1 MTPLLR
7 LSAALALASA
17 AAAAAAAW
25 QQLAADAPA
34 SGPAPRSGA
43 ILLGVSGGGGGGGS
57 GGAGVVVA
65 LSGGCS
71 SSCCY
76 APLGDLWL
84 FASGAWANVS
94 AQTGTPALPSP
105 RLYHSASA
113 AASAAA
119 TFFVFGGTD
128 IETGV
133 LNDLWRVG
141 LSLAP
146 QPLAARWELLEP
158 PAPRPPARS
167 GHSQSALRARSGE
180 AGDAFV
186 VFGGESE
193 ESTLADAW
201 LYTPAAS
208 APAAPAAAAGAAAD
222 GAWSLLTSGAGGGP
236 GPRTQHAAVA
246 VALPLPPGAAAGFAR
261 ALVVSGGSDALGD
274 DHADV
279 WLLALDASPPAWLRL
294 GAPADAADAAAGGAA
309 WPSVRHGHA
318 MWEAAAGAAGAAAG
332 SAASGAAALTLLLF
346 GGQNCSVPD
355 PANFLPDTW
364 RFSVALDVAADG
376 SVALAGGAAGTFT
389 LVDAGAGVGPG
400 PRALAGFVADG
411 AVLAGGF
418 SGYDGGTDDR
428 LHNDVWQAAG
438 ANATR

>member
-1 MTPLLR
+1 MTLLLR
-7 LSAALALASA
+7 ASAALALASA

-94 AQTGTPALPSP
+94 AQTGAPALPSP

-201 LYTPAAS
+201 LYTPAAP
-208 APAAPAAAAGAAAD
+208 APAAPAAAGASAAD

>member
-43 ILLGVSGGGGGGGS
+43 ILLGVSGA
-57 GGAGVVVA
+57 GGAGGGVVVA

-94 AQTGTPALPSP
+94 AQTGAPALPSP

-113 AASAAA
+113 SASAAA

-128 IETGV
+128 VETGV

-146 QPLAARWELLEP
+146 QPLAARWQLLEP

-167 GHSQSALRARSGE
+167 GHSQSALRARSGA

-201 LYTPAAS
+201 LYTPAA
-208 APAAPAAAAGAAAD
+208 AASAAD
-222 GAWSLLTSGAGGGP
+222 GAWSLLASGTGGGP

-246 VALPLPPGAAAGFAR
+246 VALPLPPGAAGSFAR

-318 MWEAAAGAAGAAAG
+318 MWEVAAGAAEAAAGAA
-332 SAASGAAALTLLLF
+332 ASGAAVLTLLLF